1 MGIIYKIIK
10 FRRKYACKFGR
21 IEHNAGRL
29 LGLTIFLSGIFLT
42 IRLMYGYTCLDAD
55 FWLIMSSFVIWVVY
69 FCSHTL
75 EKKLYG
81 KFGFR

>member
-1 MGIIYKIIK
+1 
-10 FRRKYACKFGR
+10 
-21 IEHNAGRL
+21 
-29 LGLTIFLSGIFLT
+29 
-42 IRLMYGYTCLDAD
+42 MYGYTCLDAD